1 MPAVPGVVVGA
12 VEPGALVDVDVDVVP
27 EAGVGDAVVQAW
39 TAA

>member
-1 MPAVPGVVVGA
+1 MPAVPGVV
-12 VEPGALVDVDVDVVP
+12 VDVDVDVVP